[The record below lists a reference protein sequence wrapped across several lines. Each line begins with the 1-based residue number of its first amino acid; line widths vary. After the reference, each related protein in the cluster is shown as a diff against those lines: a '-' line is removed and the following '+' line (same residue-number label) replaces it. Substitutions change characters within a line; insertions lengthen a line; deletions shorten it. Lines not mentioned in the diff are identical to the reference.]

1 MVKMENDDF
10 IRVEGKVPRRDKA
23 GEEIEADSL
32 GSGGAR
38 RSDGTLSAMAYDLR
52 EVSDDDNDQ
61 SPDATKPGP
70 VVPPWLV
77 EFLLCEVVLPAAK
90 ASYPHLK
97 KWLIESAAPA
107 ARERWR
113 ELKPGR
119 KDRTER
125 SKGRGSS
132 ATLAQP
138 PLDEQAHRSQQVAP
152 TFSEPKIRMSS
163 SEWQKG
169 LLAWTEAAAVE
180 EALRRM
186 LTNAT
191 LDDDDA
197 ALVELQRAVGVLS
210 PEQRSSV
217 ANRMLETGSLTL
229 DQELFSKLVKVFGE
243 GRAVDGHFVPV
254 ELEQQRQAR
263 ALPDEAG

>member
-1 MVKMENDDF
+1 MEEDDF

-23 GEEIEADSL
+23 GKEIEAESL

-52 EVSDDDNDQ
+52 PMPDDIDQ
-61 SPDATKPGP
+61 SADATNPGP
-70 VVPPWLV
+70 VIPQWMA
-77 EFLLCEVVLPAAK
+77 EFLLYEVVLPAAK

-97 KWLIESAAPA
+97 KWLIESAGPA

-113 ELKPGR
+113 ELKPSR
-119 KDRTER
+119 KER
-125 SKGRGSS
+125 SKGRGPS
-132 ATLAQP
+132 AALAEP
-138 PLDEQAHRSQQVAP
+138 AADEPAERPHVAP
-152 TFSEPKIRMSS
+152 AVAEPQIRMSS

-191 LDDDDA
+191 IDGDDA
-197 ALVELQRAVGVLS
+197 LRELKQAVAILS
-210 PEQRSSV
+210 PEQRSAV
-217 ANRMLETGSLTL
+217 ANRMLEAGSLTL
-229 DQELFSKLVKVFGE
+229 DQELFSRLVKVFGE
-243 GRAVDGHFVPV
+243 GRAVDGQFVPV
-254 ELEQQRQAR
+254 GLKQQSQAP
-263 ALPDEAG
+263 ALPDVADHQD